1 MNSSLFPILSTEPV
15 CNFAVICESSD
26 IPSENV
32 GLFHYRLTKV
42 FLNVL
47 RFADLKHSQQRQLSC
62 NMAKPSVCANTQ
74 SKYPAYLSV
83 KCVEGG
89 IQPNRWSES
98 EGEGHDIVSNI
109 RIAEPAVTFV

>member
-1 MNSSLFPILSTEPV
+1 M

-32 GLFHYRLTKV
+32 GLFHHRHTKV
-42 FLNVL
+42 LLNAL
-47 RFADLKHSQQRQLSC
+47 GFGDLTRPQQRQLSC
-62 NMAKPSVCANTQ
+62 NMAKPAVCANTQ
-74 SKYPAYLSV
+74 SKYPTYLSV
-83 KCVEGG
+83 KCVESG
-89 IQPNRWSES
+89 IQQNRWSES